1 MLDFPDR
8 ILKRSYLKE
17 YTRKM
22 VLLGEKLSGSL
33 GIAVKV
39 RVCGG
44 NFVVPPQ
51 NYPHIYPQPR
61 QLPEN
66 QLSNFG
72 NFLLI

>member
-44 NFVVPPQ
+44 NFVVEPQ
-51 NYPHIYPQPR
+51 NYPTYTPNH
-61 QLPEN
+61 
-66 QLSNFG
+66 G
-72 NFLLI
+72 NSQRTNYRILEIFC